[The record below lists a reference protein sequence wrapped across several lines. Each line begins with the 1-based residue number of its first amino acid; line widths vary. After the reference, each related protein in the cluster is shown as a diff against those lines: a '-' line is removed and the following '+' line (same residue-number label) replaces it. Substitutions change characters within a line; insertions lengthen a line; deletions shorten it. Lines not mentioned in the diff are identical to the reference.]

1 MLYLGIGLLVIG
13 VLMAIVG
20 IILSIVVDEGHLI
33 LFMMAFIPGGMGVF
47 CLNPKPNVDDL
58 QNGKAQYVLTET
70 HRINEAGDTLS
81 TENTYNL
88 VWKEEFKPTLKRK

>member
-1 MLYLGIGLLVIG
+1 MLYLGISLLVIA

-20 IILSIVVDEGHLI
+20 IVLSIVVDEGHMC
-33 LFMMAFIPGGMGVF
+33 LFLLAFIPGGLGVF
-47 CLNPKPNVDDL
+47 CLNPQPKVDDL
-58 QNGKAQYVLTET
+58 QNGKAQYILTET

-81 TENTYNL
+81 TEKTYNL

>member
-1 MLYLGIGLLVIG
+1 MLYLGIVLLVIG
-13 VLMAIVG
+13 VLMAIIGVV
-20 IILSIVVDEGHLI
+20 LSLAVDEFHMM
-33 LFMMAFIPGGMGVF
+33 LFWLAFIPAGMGVF

-70 HRINEAGDTLS
+70 HRINESGDTLT
-81 TENTYNL
+81 TEKTYNL